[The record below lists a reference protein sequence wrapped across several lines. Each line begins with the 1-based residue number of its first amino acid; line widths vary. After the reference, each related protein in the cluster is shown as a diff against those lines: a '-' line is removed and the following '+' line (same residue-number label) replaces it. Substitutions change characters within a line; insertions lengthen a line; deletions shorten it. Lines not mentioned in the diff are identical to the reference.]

1 MKADVHVF
9 GLESHRSPNKA
20 VDSGSSGAHGTAV
33 IVELSNRVG
42 ESQAVQTHRCGL
54 AVCDVVSGE
63 QGPAFLFGR
72 FPPIG
77 DAENHPRHVGIV
89 GQKIGHD
96 FQNKKRQRYAR
107 RHSRV

>member
-1 MKADVHVF
+1 VKADVHVF

-20 VDSGSSGAHGTAV
+20 VDSGNGGAHGTAV
-33 IVELSNRVG
+33 IVELSNLVG
-42 ESQAVQTHRCGL
+42 ESQAVQNHRCDL
-54 AVCDVVSGE
+54 AVRDVVPVE
-63 QGPAFLFGR
+63 HGPLFLFGH

-96 FQNKKRQRYAR
+96 FQNKKRQ
-107 RHSRV
+107 